1 MKTLIID
8 NYDSFTFNLYQ
19 HFGELGASPVVY
31 RNDKIDLQGIR
42 NLAPTHIVISPGP
55 GDPRDQAYFGV
66 CAEVIRELGPIIPVL
81 GVCLGHQGIGHIFGG
96 TVKRAPQ
103 IMHGKTSQI
112 DHDGQFLFAGID
124 SPLVAMRYHSLIVD
138 QNGLPDDLIVTATTR
153 DDQIIMGL
161 RHRIHPIFGIQ
172 FHPESIGTPSGKQ
185 MLNNFMRITHV

>member
-1 MKTLIID
+1 
-8 NYDSFTFNLYQ
+8 
-19 HFGELGASPVVY
+19 
-31 RNDKIDLQGIR
+31 
-42 NLAPTHIVISPGP
+42 
-55 GDPRDQAYFGV
+55 
-66 CAEVIRELGPIIPVL
+66 
-81 GVCLGHQGIGHIFGG
+81 
-96 TVKRAPQ
+96 
-103 IMHGKTSQI
+103 MHGKTSQI

>member
-1 MKTLIID
+1 MILMID